1 MFGLIVV
8 FRNFG
13 MALRHG
19 WKDPSFRG
27 VVWLAFT
34 TILAGGLVFARFEGW
49 TFFQGVYFSVITLTT
64 VGYGDLTPVTF
75 AGRMFAILYVL
86 IGVGIIVALVGQVA
100 AHIIAARTGEPGPSS
115 GPS

>member
-13 MALRHG
+13 TALRHG
-19 WKDPSFRG
+19 WRDPAFRG
-27 VVWLAFT
+27 VVWLALT
-34 TILAGGLVFARFEGW
+34 IILAGGFGFARLEGW

-75 AGRMFAILYVL
+75 AGRLFAILYVL
-86 IGVGIIVALVGQVA
+86 LGVGIIVALVGQVA
-100 AHIIAARTGEPGPSS
+100 AHIIAARTGRPDQSSEPS
-115 GPS
+115 